1 MQIVSGYTI
10 VKRFHT
16 RCFLSGNRGATNS
29 QCDTTILMETVE
41 GVSLSTGNHLNTEGV
56 EKKRGSCV
64 IVTLP
69 NVYLRLN
76 VEQVVFTFALS
87 TA

>member
-1 MQIVSGYTI
+1 M
-10 VKRFHT
+10 
-16 RCFLSGNRGATNS
+16 
-29 QCDTTILMETVE
+29 
-41 GVSLSTGNHLNTEGV
+41 
-56 EKKRGSCV
+56 

-87 TA
+87 TACICSTAREPPNTLIKTYMCKFVWHKQRKTEQGLSLISLSDLMLV